1 MSSDGPLPRYR
12 KKIANGELSHDAMQ
26 ELCAEKLQSLFNAL
40 SDYRPNNGKGTWF
53 ERFGLAKR
61 RNDPEPPQ
69 GLYIYGEVGRGKSM
83 LMDLFY
89 ETVPVEHKRR
99 VHFHDFMQDVHDRL
113 HKFRKTRSDSDSD
126 PIPPIAK
133 DLAKQAWLLCFDEM
147 QITDITDAMIV
158 GRLFE
163 QLFDQGVVVVT
174 TSNRVPDDL
183 YKDGLQRQNFLPFI
197 DIIKDKLD
205 VLELA
210 SRTDYRMRH
219 LTAADV
225 FVYPAD
231 DKTPARIDELF
242 AKVTEGARVEAS
254 SLRVKGRDIAIRAAG
269 AGVARFSFEE
279 LCTRPLGP
287 GDYIALATHFHTIVI
302 DLIPQMPPSRRD
314 WAKRFNTLIDAMY
327 EHKTNLICAMET
339 SPEDLY
345 PDGDFS
351 FEFQRTVSRLTEM
364 RSQEYLDQPHLT

>member
-1 MSSDGPLPRYR
+1 MTEGPLSRYR
-12 KKIANGELSHDAMQ
+12 TKIANGDLAHDPMQ

-40 SDYRPNNGKGTWF
+40 SDYRPNNGKGTWR
-53 ERFGLAKR
+53 ERFGLTKR

-89 ETVPVEHKRR
+89 ETVPVEKKRR
-99 VHFHDFMQDVHDRL
+99 VHFHDFMQDVQARL
-113 HKFRKTRSDSDSD
+113 HKFRQTRKDDESD

-133 DLAKQAWLLCFDEM
+133 DLADQAWLLCFDEM
-147 QITDITDAMIV
+147 QVTDITDAMIL

-163 QLFDQGVVVVT
+163 KLFDLGVVIVT
-174 TSNRVPDDL
+174 TSNRHPDDL
-183 YKDGLQRQNFLPFI
+183 YKNGLQRQNFLPFI
-197 DIIKDKLD
+197 DMIKEKLD

-219 LTAADV
+219 LTASDV

-231 DKTPARIDELF
+231 ENTPARIDEMF
-242 AKVTEGARVEAS
+242 ATVTEGARVAPD
-254 SLRVKGRDIAIRAAG
+254 SLRIKGRDIKISAAG

-287 GDYIALATHFHTIVI
+287 GDYIAIATHFHTIVI
-302 DLIPQMPPSRRD
+302 DLIPQMPASRRD
-314 WAKRFNTLIDAMY
+314 WAKRFGTLIDAMY

-339 SPEDLY
+339 VPDDLY
-345 PDGDFS
+345 TDGDYS

-364 RSQEYLDQPHLT
+364 RSQEYLDLPHLT

>member
-1 MSSDGPLPRYR
+1 MSDGPLARYR
-12 KKIANGELSHDAMQ
+12 KKIADGDLAYDAMQ
-26 ELCAEKLQSLFNAL
+26 ELCAEKLQSLFNAVR
-40 SDYRPNNGKGTWF
+40 DYRPNNGKGTWY
-53 ERFGLAKR
+53 ERFGLTKR

-89 ETVPVEHKRR
+89 ETAPVEHKRR
-99 VHFHDFMQDVHDRL
+99 VHFHDFMQDVHEWL
-113 HKFRKTRSDSDSD
+113 HKFRKTRTSEDSD
-126 PIPPIAK
+126 PIPPLAR
-133 DLAKQAWLLCFDEM
+133 DLADQAWLLCFDEM

-163 QLFDQGVVVVT
+163 KLFDHGVVVVT

-197 DIIKDKLD
+197 NMIKEKLD
-205 VLELA
+205 ILELA
-210 SRTDYRMRH
+210 SRTDYRMRN

-231 DKTPARIDELF
+231 DNSPARIDELF
-242 AKVTEGARVEAS
+242 AKVTEGARVDAS

-302 DLIPQMPPSRRD
+302 DLIPQIDRSRSD

-327 EHKTNLICAMET
+327 EHKTNLICAMATNPEHLYT
-339 SPEDLY
+339 S
-345 PDGDFS
+345 GDFS